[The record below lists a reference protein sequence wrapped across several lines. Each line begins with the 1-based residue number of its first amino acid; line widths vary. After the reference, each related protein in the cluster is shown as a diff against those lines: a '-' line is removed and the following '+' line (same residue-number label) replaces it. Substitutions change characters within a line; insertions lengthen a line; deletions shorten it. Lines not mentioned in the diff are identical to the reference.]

1 MIRRQFD
8 ISSASSSPPR
18 PSKSSDAFAEQST
31 KNSILPSLGLFGS
44 GVSISGLIPTMMSE
58 LARQKRDD
66 PLALAMTFVS
76 SSIGLKS
83 LLALPSFL
91 RLS

>member
-18 PSKSSDAFAEQST
+18 PSSIAFAEQST
-31 KNSILPSLGLFGS
+31 KNSILPSSGLFGS
-44 GVSISGLIPTMMSE
+44 GVSISGLIPTMMSDF
-58 LARQKRDD
+58 ARQKRDD

-91 RLS
+91 RSS